1 VAEQKPLVLIN
12 GETQQLPVGDTVTGI
27 VGVSAPVARYWRM
40 FNMSCA
46 DAFDLGAAEI
56 EFRDINGTKIAG
68 TVTSSTIVGGFPAT
82 NADDGNSATE
92 WVAASNTAAWFEIDF
107 GVGLENSVHSIYYM
121 TRDTG
126 AADQGV
132 DNFTL
137 EFSIDGT
144 NWVNLG
150 TMSKAVPW
158 ATGLET
164 HIFPVSE
171 MYWAGGKPGVDGI
184 DAPPA
189 SITISPGWE
198 LILDQNFA
206 TTAITTTAQEV
217 LTDLTQYDEIYIH
230 SEITSGGSQLRY
242 QFSPDGGTTWRTD
255 QYSRLYTGISSDNY
269 DNSDQPYF
277 AAVDGGANNAGF
289 ATIKNHGTAL
299 THTSKHGMWSS
310 GATVFKVDGWQD
322 RFEIANAIRFF
333 AASTTISAG
342 RLIITGKKSTGAGT
356 GATGAAGADGA
367 AGTNGTNG
375 AVGADGVA
383 VVGSNNLTND
393 GTITTSSSA
402 FATKGAIV
410 TPLFDILLK
419 SLEVFMSTSPT
430 QTIDIS
436 VAELTSPN
444 PGNIA
449 SIIHPLGTMSA
460 VNPTNTQSFV
470 FPTPLVLQA
479 GVAYAIMFVRT
490 DGTATSACQVSYPG
504 TGGLHDIAG
513 LWETELTAGIRYA
526 TVAPAVSDNVYAALG
541 APCQMRLNVERNI
554 GWIKPGGTANQVLT
568 KIDGTDFNHEWSNS
582 FYDVS
587 SGFEAT
593 PTTSQILEKIMIART
608 LVFPA
613 NFVGSVGNID
623 TNPTA
628 SFAIDV
634 QDDGVSIGTIT
645 IAIGGGFTFVTA
657 GGTAQTVA
665 VGSVLSFV
673 GPVTADTTA
682 ASAIWTLL
690 GSAS

>member
-12 GETQQLPVGDTVTGI
+12 GETQQLPVGDTV
-27 VGVSAPVARYWRM
+27 P
-40 FNMSCA
+40 
-46 DAFDLGAAEI
+46 LAALPAI
-56 EFRDINGTKIAG
+56 PI
-68 TVTSSTIVGGFPAT
+68 TV
-82 NADDGNSATE
+82 
-92 WVAASNTAAWFEIDF
+92 
-107 GVGLENSVHSIYYM
+107 
-121 TRDTG
+121 
-126 AADQGV
+126 
-132 DNFTL
+132 
-137 EFSIDGT
+137 
-144 NWVNLG
+144 
-150 TMSKAVPW
+150 
-158 ATGLET
+158 
-164 HIFPVSE
+164 
-171 MYWAGGKPGVDGI
+171 
-184 DAPPA
+184 
-189 SITISPGWE
+189 SPGWE

-242 QFSPDGGTTWRTD
+242 QFSPDAGITWRTD
-255 QYSRLYTGISSDNY
+255 QYSRLYTGITSDNY
-269 DNSDQPYF
+269 DDSDQAYF
-277 AAVDGGANNAGF
+277 AMVDGGGNNSGF

-299 THTSKHGMWSS
+299 TPTSKHGMWSS
-310 GATVFKVDGWQD
+310 GAAGTTVFKVDGWQD
-322 RFEIANAIRFF
+322 RLEIANAIRFF
-333 AASTTISAG
+333 AATTTISAG
-342 RLIITGKKSTGAGT
+342 RLIITGKKSTGTGT
-356 GATGAAGADGA
+356 GETGAPGNDGAPGAAGADGA
-367 AGTNGTNG
+367 D
-375 AVGADGVA
+375 GADGVA
-383 VVGSNNLTND
+383 VVGSNNVTND
-393 GTITTSSSA
+393 GTLTTSSSA
-402 FATKGAIV
+402 YATKGAIV

-419 SLEVFMSTSPT
+419 SLEVFISTSPT
-430 QTIDIS
+430 QTIDVS

-444 PGNIA
+444 PGNIV

-460 VNPTNTQSFV
+460 VNPTSTQSFV
-470 FPTPLVLQA
+470 FPTPLALQA

-504 TGGLHDIAG
+504 SGGINDTAG
-513 LWETELTAGIRYA
+513 LWETELTAGVRYA

-613 NFVGSVGNID
+613 NFVGSIGNID

-645 IAIGGGFTFVTA
+645 IGTGGAFTFVTA

-665 VGSVLSFV
+665 AGSALSFI
-673 GPVTADTTA
+673 GPVTADATA